1 MRPSEASGAWWTWRE
16 LNPRPP
22 ARQAG
27 ALPLSYRPGLR
38 FATLTQA
45 APSDVEGRRYPLTP
59 RLVWVTAQ
67 PTAVARSVSGW
78 RRPDEFGWGP
88 GTGPHWTPRLPSPA
102 RHPGAGGC

>member
-45 APSDVEGRRYPLTP
+45 ALSDGEGRRYPLTP

-67 PTAVARSVSGW
+67 PTTVAQSVSVG
-78 RRPDEFGWGP
+78 RLPDEFGWRLAPAPTERP
-88 GTGPHWTPRLPSPA
+88 GSLA
-102 RHPGAGGC
+102 LHP